1 MKIVSINKE
10 PVQLYKILKFENLV
24 ESGGVAKSVISDGLV
39 KVNGSVETRK
49 RKKIIS
55 GDIIVFNGEKLCV
68 NFTMNKGN

>member
-55 GDIIVFNGEKLCV
+55 GDVIVFNGEKLCV
-68 NFTMNKGN
+68 NFTMN